1 MDDFRGAPDLTT
13 GENTAIPCA
22 GSFDIPR
29 FTFLISLAREWGS
42 IIDVKRIAEA
52 GGASRAAYF
61 VSDSTGIT
69 AETLGSALLAN
80 FPGLS
85 FQRSTVPFVDTVLG
99 ARKVAVDI
107 SRAPQGP
114 VGTIVFATVKSEAI
128 LAEFRNSG
136 ALVVD
141 LLGGHLRELE
151 VALGTTASEQLGQY
165 HGVGDIERYFAR
177 MRAVEYAIEHDD
189 GQSMRALDIADVIV
203 IAPSRCGKTPTT
215 MYLALQ
221 YGLLVANYPLT
232 DDDFPSDGL
241 PFTVSRFADKCFGL
255 TTTPLRLSQVR
266 HERRPSSTYASLA
279 QCTLELRRAED
290 LYRRNR
296 VPFLN
301 SSTKSVE
308 EMSAVIMQS
317 MRLRS

>member
-1 MDDFRGAPDLTT
+1 MSTPMPPAP
-13 GENTAIPCA
+13 EAA
-22 GSFDIPR
+22 
-29 FTFLISLAREWGS
+29 
-42 IIDVKRIAEA
+42 DVEA
-52 GGASRAAYF
+52 VRDAYF
-61 VSDSTGIT
+61 ISDSTGVT
-69 AETLGSALLAN
+69 AETLGNALLAN
-80 FPGLS
+80 FPGIR
-85 FQRSTVPFVDTVLG
+85 FRRHTVPFVDSVDDAAPVIASIQASAASG
-99 ARKVAVDI
+99 ATPI
-107 SRAPQGP
+107 IF
-114 VGTIVFATVKSEAI
+114 TTVKAADI
-128 LAEFRNSG
+128 FAELSATG
-136 ALVVD
+136 GEVID

-151 VALGTTASEQLGQY
+151 MALGSAASEQLGQF
-165 HGVGDIERYFAR
+165 HGVGDMERYFAR

-189 GQSMRALDIADVIV
+189 GQSMRALDIADVII

-232 DDDFPSDGL
+232 DDDFPADDL
-241 PFTVSRFADKCFGL
+241 PRTVAAYRSKCFGL

-266 HERRPSSTYASLA
+266 HERRPDSTYSSLA
-279 QCTLELRRAED
+279 QCTLEIRRAED

>member
-1 MDDFRGAPDLTT
+1 
-13 GENTAIPCA
+13 
-22 GSFDIPR
+22 
-29 FTFLISLAREWGS
+29 
-42 IIDVKRIAEA
+42 
-52 GGASRAAYF
+52 
-61 VSDSTGIT
+61 
-69 AETLGSALLAN
+69 LLAN
-80 FPGLS
+80 FPGVP
-85 FQRSTVPFVDTVLG
+85 FQRHTIPFVDTISG
-99 ARKVAVDI
+99 AGSVVTDI
-107 SRAPQGP
+107 ERAASAGLQPL
-114 VGTIVFATVKSEAI
+114 IFATVKSEAI
-128 LAEFRNSG
+128 LAKFRTSS
-136 ALVVD
+136 AVVID
-141 LLGGHLRELE
+141 LLGGHLTELE
-151 VALGTTASEQLGQY
+151 QALGTTASEQLGQF

-189 GQSMRALDIADVIV
+189 GQSMRALDIADVII

-232 DDDFPSDGL
+232 DDDFPSDSL
-241 PFTVSRFADKCFGL
+241 PPTVARHGAKCFGL

-266 HERRPSSTYASLA
+266 HERRANSVYSSLS

>member
-1 MDDFRGAPDLTT
+1 MSTPTNDAQ
-13 GENTAIPCA
+13 AA
-22 GSFDIPR
+22 GVP
-29 FTFLISLAREWGS
+29 
-42 IIDVKRIAEA
+42 AEI
-52 GGASRAAYF
+52 RDAYF

-80 FPGLS
+80 FPGVR
-85 FQRSTVPFVDTVLG
+85 FRRHTVPFVDTLEG
-99 ARKVAVDI
+99 ARRIGDSIRSVSADP
-107 SRAPQGP
+107 AAGQP
-114 VGTIVFATVKSEAI
+114 IVFTTVKSAQI
-128 LAEFRNSG
+128 LDALADSG
-136 ALVVD
+136 AVMID

-151 VALGTTASEQLGQY
+151 VSLGSAASEQLGQY

-189 GQSMRALDIADVIV
+189 GQSMRALDIADVII

-232 DDDFPSDGL
+232 DDDFPADGL
-241 PFTVSRFADKCFGL
+241 PRTVAKYAAKCFGL

-266 HERRPSSTYASLA
+266 HERRPESTYSSLA
-279 QCTLELRRAED
+279 QCTLEIRRAED

>member
-1 MDDFRGAPDLTT
+1 MSEHAATHPSSPERLRGALGDDPVAAVRD
-13 GENTAIPCA
+13 
-22 GSFDIPR
+22 
-29 FTFLISLAREWGS
+29 
-42 IIDVKRIAEA
+42 
-52 GGASRAAYF
+52 AYF

-69 AETLGSALLAN
+69 AETLGNALLAN
-80 FPGLS
+80 FPGVR
-85 FQRSTVPFVDTVLG
+85 FRRHTVPFVDSVDG
-99 ARKVAVDI
+99 ARRLIADI
-107 SRAPQGP
+107 PAADPDAAPIIF
-114 VGTIVFATVKSEAI
+114 TTVKSAHI
-128 LAEFRNSG
+128 LAELQGSG
-136 ALVVD
+136 GVVID

-151 VALGTTASEQLGQY
+151 ASLGSAASEQLGQY
-165 HGVGDIERYFAR
+165 HGVGDMERYFAR

-189 GQSMRALDIADVIV
+189 GQSMRALDIADVII

-241 PFTVSRFADKCFGL
+241 PATVGRFASKCFGL

-266 HERRPSSTYASLA
+266 HERRPDTVYSSLA
-279 QCTLELRRAED
+279 QCTLEIRRAED

>member
-1 MDDFRGAPDLTT
+1 MPMKDALPLGMP
-13 GENTAIPCA
+13 
-22 GSFDIPR
+22 
-29 FTFLISLAREWGS
+29 
-42 IIDVKRIAEA
+42 AET
-52 GGASRAAYF
+52 RDAYF

-80 FPGLS
+80 FPGVR
-85 FQRSTVPFVDTVLG
+85 FRRHTVPFVDSLDG
-99 ARKVAVDI
+99 ARAVTAGIREVAAEGA
-107 SRAPQGP
+107 AP
-114 VGTIVFATVKSEAI
+114 IVFTTVKSAQI
-128 LAEFRNSG
+128 LAELESSG
-136 ALVVD
+136 AVMID

-151 VALGTTASEQLGQY
+151 VSLGSTASEQLGQF
-165 HGVGDIERYFAR
+165 HGVGDAERYFAR

-189 GQSMRALDIADVIV
+189 GQSMRALDIADVII

-232 DDDFPSDGL
+232 DDDFPADDL
-241 PFTVSRFADKCFGL
+241 PRTVAKYATKCFGL

-266 HERRPSSTYASLA
+266 HERRPDSTYSSLA
-279 QCTLELRRAED
+279 QCTLEIRRAED

>member
-1 MDDFRGAPDLTT
+1 MSRSREPNLFPYADNTTTARTRSIAIDTPVIPSGADGRP
-13 GENTAIPCA
+13 
-22 GSFDIPR
+22 
-29 FTFLISLAREWGS
+29 
-42 IIDVKRIAEA
+42 V
-52 GGASRAAYF
+52 RAAYF

-80 FPGLS
+80 FPAVA
-85 FQRSTVPFVDTVLG
+85 FQRHTIPFVDTAEG
-99 ARKVAVDI
+99 ARNVVRDIQDAV
-107 SRAPQGP
+107 RAGRDP
-114 VGTIVFATVKSEAI
+114 IVFATIKSSEIVAD
-128 LAEFRNSG
+128 LAASG
-136 ALVVD
+136 AVVID

-151 VALGTTASEQLGQY
+151 AALGSTASEQLGQY

-189 GQSMRALDIADVIV
+189 GQSMRALDIADVII

-241 PFTVSRFADKCFGL
+241 PSTVAKYSARCFGL

-266 HERRPSSTYASLA
+266 HERRPSSIYSSLA

-317 MRLRS
+317 MKLRS

>member
-1 MDDFRGAPDLTT
+1 MPDSAEKIVPPAN
-13 GENTAIPCA
+13 GEGIAI
-22 GSFDIPR
+22 DIESVEPGRPR
-29 FTFLISLAREWGS
+29 S
-42 IIDVKRIAEA
+42 
-52 GGASRAAYF
+52 AYF

-80 FPGLS
+80 FPGFS
-85 FQRSTVPFVDTVLG
+85 FERHTIPFVDTLIGV
-99 ARKVAVDI
+99 RDVVEDI
-107 SRAPQGP
+107 QAANER
-114 VGTIVFATVKSEAI
+114 GTDPILFATVKSGEI
-128 LAEFRNSG
+128 LAELMASG
-136 ALVVD
+136 AVVID
-141 LLGGHLRELE
+141 LLRGHLREME
-151 VALGTTASEQLGQY
+151 AALGSTASEQLGQY

-189 GQSMRALDIADVIV
+189 GQSARALDIADVII

-241 PFTVSRFADKCFGL
+241 PRIVRPHATKCFGL

-266 HERRPSSTYASLA
+266 HERRPDSNYSSLA
-279 QCTLELRRAED
+279 QCTRELRRAED
-290 LYRRNR
+290 LYRRNHM
-296 VPFLN
+296 PFLN
-301 SSTKSVE
+301 SSTRSVE

-317 MRLRS
+317 MRLRA

>member
-1 MDDFRGAPDLTT
+1 VASTP
-13 GENTAIPCA
+13 
-22 GSFDIPR
+22 
-29 FTFLISLAREWGS
+29 AR
-42 IIDVKRIAEA
+42 AE
-52 GGASRAAYF
+52 SRLVSSRWAF
-61 VSDSTGIT
+61 FISDSTGIT

-80 FPGLS
+80 FPGVS
-85 FQRSTVPFVDTVLG
+85 FRRHTIPFVDTAAG
-99 ARKVAVDI
+99 ARDVVREVQHAVADG
-107 SRAPQGP
+107 AEP
-114 VGTIVFATVKSEAI
+114 IVFATVKSRSI
-128 LAEFRNSG
+128 LQEFDDSG
-136 ALVVD
+136 AVVID

-151 VALGTTASEQLGQY
+151 SALGSTASEQLGQY
-165 HGVGDIERYFAR
+165 HGVGDIEQYFAR

-189 GQSMRALDIADVIV
+189 GQSMRALDIADVII

-221 YGLLVANYPLT
+221 YGLIVANYPLT

-241 PFTVSRFADKCFGL
+241 PAAVSQYVDKCFGL

-266 HERRPSSTYASLA
+266 HERRPSSTYSSLA

-317 MRLRS
+317 MRLRT

>member
-1 MDDFRGAPDLTT
+1 MLATPTRQEDLIEVTT
-13 GENTAIPCA
+13 KTDVSRKSVAA
-22 GSFDIPR
+22 S
-29 FTFLISLAREWGS
+29 ARL
-42 IIDVKRIAEA
+42 
-52 GGASRAAYF
+52 AYF

-80 FPGLS
+80 FPGIM
-85 FQRSTVPFVDTVLG
+85 FQRHTVPFVDTVAG
-99 ARKVAVDI
+99 ARNVVTDVRSAVTAG
-107 SRAPQGP
+107 REP
-114 VGTIVFATVKSEAI
+114 IVFATVKSPAI
-128 LAEFRNSG
+128 FDELSASG
-136 ALVVD
+136 AVVID

-151 VALGTTASEQLGQY
+151 AALGSTASEQLGQF

-189 GQSMRALDIADVIV
+189 GQSMRALDMADVII

-241 PFTVSRFADKCFGL
+241 PKTVARFVDKCFGL

-266 HERRPSSTYASLA
+266 HERRPSSTYSSLA

-317 MRLRS
+317 MHLRS

>member
-1 MDDFRGAPDLTT
+1 
-13 GENTAIPCA
+13 
-22 GSFDIPR
+22 
-29 FTFLISLAREWGS
+29 
-42 IIDVKRIAEA
+42 
-52 GGASRAAYF
+52 
-61 VSDSTGIT
+61 
-69 AETLGSALLAN
+69 LLAN
-80 FPGLS
+80 FPGVS
-85 FQRSTVPFVDTVLG
+85 FRRHTIPFVDTDAG
-99 ARKVAVDI
+99 ARNVVIDI
-107 SRAPQGP
+107 QKASPNGGP
-114 VGTIVFATVKSEAI
+114 PLIFATVKSPQI
-128 LAEFRNSG
+128 LAVLRGSG
-136 ALVVD
+136 GVLID
-141 LLGGHLRELE
+141 LLGGHLTELE
-151 VALGTTASEQLGQY
+151 EALGTTASEQLGQY

-189 GQSMRALDIADVIV
+189 GQSLRALDLADVIIV
-203 IAPSRCGKTPTT
+203 APSRCGKTPTT

-232 DDDFPSDGL
+232 DEDFPSDGL
-241 PFTVSRFADKCFGL
+241 PAMISRYVDKCFGL

-266 HERRPSSTYASLA
+266 HERRPNSTYSSLA

>member
-1 MDDFRGAPDLTT
+1 MTASLPNTPLTT
-13 GENTAIPCA
+13 APVAPVGAARA
-22 GSFDIPR
+22 G
-29 FTFLISLAREWGS
+29 
-42 IIDVKRIAEA
+42 
-52 GGASRAAYF
+52 YF
-61 VSDSTGIT
+61 ISDSTGVT
-69 AETLGSALLAN
+69 AETLGNALLAN
-80 FPGLS
+80 FPDTR
-85 FQRSTVPFVDTVLG
+85 FRRHTVPFVSTVAG
-99 ARKVAVDI
+99 AKKILSTLTR
-107 SRAPQGP
+107 SREAGENPLIF
-114 VGTIVFATVKSEAI
+114 TTVKSADV
-128 LAEFRNSG
+128 LAVLHASDFETI
-136 ALVVD
+136 D

-151 VALGTTASEQLGQY
+151 LALGTTASVRPGSFHGLG
-165 HGVGDIERYFAR
+165 DAERYFAR

-189 GQSMRALDIADVIV
+189 AQSFRALDQADVII

-232 DDDFPSDGL
+232 DDDFPTETL
-241 PFTVSRFADKCFGL
+241 PSTVAPYAKKCFGL

-266 HERRPSSTYASLA
+266 HERRPDSVYASLA

-317 MRLRS
+317 MRLRA

>member
-1 MDDFRGAPDLTT
+1 M
-13 GENTAIPCA
+13 
-22 GSFDIPR
+22 
-29 FTFLISLAREWGS
+29 
-42 IIDVKRIAEA
+42 IDVSSVTHA
-52 GGASRAAYF
+52 GGNGSSARAAF
-61 VSDSTGIT
+61 FISDSTGIT

-80 FPGLS
+80 FPGVP
-85 FQRSTVPFVDTVLG
+85 FTRHTIPFVDTVEG
-99 ARKVAVDI
+99 ARAIGRDI
-107 SRAPQGP
+107 RALVVSGSKP
-114 VGTIVFATVKSEAI
+114 VVFTTVKSDGI
-128 LAEFRNSG
+128 LRELQESG
-136 ALVVD
+136 AVIID
-141 LLGGHLRELE
+141 LLGGHLTELE
-151 VALGTTASEQLGQY
+151 IALGTSRSEQLGQY

-189 GQSMRALDIADVIV
+189 GQSARALDIADVII

-232 DDDFPSDGL
+232 DDDYPSDDL
-241 PFTVSRFADKCFGL
+241 PSTVDRHAAKCFGL

-266 HERRPSSTYASLA
+266 HERRPNSVYSSLA

>member
-1 MDDFRGAPDLTT
+1 MLFR
-13 GENTAIPCA
+13 
-22 GSFDIPR
+22 R
-29 FTFLISLAREWGS
+29 H
-42 IIDVKRIAEA
+42 
-52 GGASRAAYF
+52 
-61 VSDSTGIT
+61 
-69 AETLGSALLAN
+69 
-80 FPGLS
+80 
-85 FQRSTVPFVDTVLG
+85 TVPFVDSIRG
-99 ARKVAVDI
+99 AQNIAADI
-107 SRAPQGP
+107 RARGGEPIIF
-114 VGTIVFATVKSEAI
+114 TTVKSAQI
-128 LAEFRNSG
+128 LDELAHADG
-136 ALVVD
+136 VVID

-151 VALGTTASEQLGQY
+151 TSLGTTASEQLGQF
-165 HGVGDIERYFAR
+165 HGVGDMERYFAR

-189 GQSMRALDIADVIV
+189 GQSMRALDIADVII

-241 PFTVSRFADKCFGL
+241 PATVARYAAKCFGL

-266 HERRPSSTYASLA
+266 HERRPDSRYSSLA
-279 QCTLELRRAED
+279 QCTLEIRRAED

-308 EMSAVIMQS
+308 EMSAVIIQS

>member
-1 MDDFRGAPDLTT
+1 MNDSPQLSALIAQGAT
-13 GENTAIPCA
+13 E
-22 GSFDIPR
+22 
-29 FTFLISLAREWGS
+29 
-42 IIDVKRIAEA
+42 
-52 GGASRAAYF
+52 SRPAYF

-80 FPGLS
+80 FPGVA
-85 FQRSTVPFVDTVLG
+85 FHRHTVPFVDSITG
-99 ARKVAVDI
+99 AKNLVGDI
-107 SRAPQGP
+107 KRALETGADP
-114 VGTIVFATVKSEAI
+114 IVFATVKSAEI
-128 LAEFRNSG
+128 LDILTDSKA
-136 ALVVD
+136 VVID

-151 VALGTTASEQLGQY
+151 AALGSTASEQLGQY

-189 GQSMRALDIADVIV
+189 GQSARALDIADVVI

-241 PFTVSRFADKCFGL
+241 PNTVSRYVDKCFGL
-255 TTTPLRLSQVR
+255 TTTPWRLSQVR
-266 HERRPSSTYASLA
+266 HERRPSTTYSSLA